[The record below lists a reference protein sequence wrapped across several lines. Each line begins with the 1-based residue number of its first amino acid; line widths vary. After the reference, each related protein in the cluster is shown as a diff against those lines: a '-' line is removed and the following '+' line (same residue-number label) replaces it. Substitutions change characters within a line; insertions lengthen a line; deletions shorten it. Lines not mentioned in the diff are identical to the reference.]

1 MIGYNSYED
10 IKDFVNGNYTIIE
23 GEVSEDF
30 NSSNCVIS
38 EELASLN
45 DLSLGDSIT
54 VLDTKNEKNAY
65 ELLIT
70 GIYKEN
76 TESSDNISKMFSNSA
91 NEIITNVNFIKTI
104 LSTNED
110 LSATITPTFILNNKE
125 NIDKF
130 ANEVKVKGL
139 SEYYKVDDNIEEI
152 ESATNSIKNVK
163 IFAFNFLVI
172 TLIIGGVV
180 LIVINM
186 INIRERKYEIGVLR
200 TIGMKKTKLSFQFM
214 IELLI
219 ICILSLSIG
228 AGIGSFASVK
238 VANNLLAS
246 EIANSKN
253 EYSNINKNF
262 GRSDDK
268 DMNENNKSD
277 SESIRSK
284 FRVADISQVDTI
296 NAVVDFKIL
305 AELLGIGILLTIL
318 SSLASMISISKFS
331 PLTILKE
338 RS

>member
-180 LIVINM
+180 L
-186 INIRERKYEIGVLR
+186 K
-200 TIGMKKTKLSFQFM
+200 
-214 IELLI
+214 
-219 ICILSLSIG
+219 
-228 AGIGSFASVK
+228 
-238 VANNLLAS
+238 
-246 EIANSKN
+246 
-253 EYSNINKNF
+253 
-262 GRSDDK
+262 
-268 DMNENNKSD
+268 
-277 SESIRSK
+277 
-284 FRVADISQVDTI
+284 
-296 NAVVDFKIL
+296 
-305 AELLGIGILLTIL
+305 
-318 SSLASMISISKFS
+318 
-331 PLTILKE
+331 
-338 RS
+338 